1 MASFVECCICF
12 EQIGSKNNC
21 TTPCGHQFCFTCM
34 SKCLAQNNTCPCC
47 RSVLMEEKEDDEED
61 SDYEDNSDTESNYS
75 LDEDENLDNITEK
88 FLELGYTA
96 SDLVSMLIG
105 RVKEKRN
112 YTSDCVEKMFSEF
125 NSILKESDDQK
136 EERVLFASEDIRIA

>member
-1 MASFVECCICF
+1 
-12 EQIGSKNNC
+12 
-21 TTPCGHQFCFTCM
+21 
-34 SKCLAQNNTCPCC
+34 
-47 RSVLMEEKEDDEED
+47 MEEKEEDDEED

-75 LDEDENLDNITEK
+75 LDEDENLDDITEK
-88 FLELGYTA
+88 FLGLGYTA
-96 SDLVSMLIG
+96 TDLVSMLIG

-136 EERVLFASEDIRIA
+136 EERGLFAAEDVRIT